1 MSNGF
6 LALPAQACFTLARLG
21 VQAVKE
27 KSWTGM
33 RQILTHQPAIHELQP
48 WWQNRPM
55 SSYRVLITTQDFNL
69 ADEVA
74 VLRAHD
80 KRVGAICTFTGTVRD
95 RNLRLQ
101 PGSGLEDKDTV
112 LSMELEHYPGMT
124 EKAIEAM
131 IDEAMK
137 RFDIFGARVIHRVG
151 LLQPLDQVVM
161 VAVTSAHRGES
172 FKACEFLMD
181 YLKTQAPFWKKEET
195 PEGARWVDARVSD
208 DAALARWGISAPNA

>member
-6 LALPAQACFTLARLG
+6 FDLLAHASWPRLPLG
-21 VQAVKE
+21 IQAVRRFVQPV
-27 KSWTGM
+27 M
-33 RQILTHQPAIHELQP
+33 RQILRHASGFWGAGGKIATMAL
-48 WWQNRPM
+48 
-55 SSYRVLITTQDFNL
+55 SRVLITTEDFNL

-74 VLRAHD
+74 VLRAND
-80 KRVGAICTFTGTVRD
+80 TRVGAVCTFTGTVRD
-95 RNLRLQ
+95 RNDGQ
-101 PGSGLEDKDTV
+101 SV
-112 LSMELEHYPGMT
+112 SSMELEHYPGMT

-131 IDEAMK
+131 IDEAMV

-181 YLKTQAPFWKKEET
+181 YLKTQAPFWKKEQT

-208 DAALARWGISAPNA
+208 DAALAKWGIQATNG